1 MDSYFSQK
9 ISNNNIRRK
18 DEYLNHFVQNLSIY
32 LENFIS
38 VVVSLIIIFLINWKM
53 ALSFIL
59 VSLFSIL
66 ISQLP
71 GKYFTKMTNN
81 LTTVSQVYLREI
93 SDFLKSFEQSKLLQI
108 ENFIKNKCQDVNQHF
123 ETIRR
128 QYFFSKESSQIFTQI
143 ISLPSQMFCMVIG
156 IYFIW
161 VEQITL
167 GNLIASIQILNGVF
181 HPLQVILHQHNQMTS
196 TKKIRSRLNEIFD
209 FVENNNCELANL
221 EIKKL
226 NVKILV

>member
-1 MDSYFSQK
+1 M
-9 ISNNNIRRK
+9 RRK
-18 DEYLNHFVQNLSIY
+18 DEYLNHLVQNLSIY
-32 LENFIS
+32 LENFIIPKCDSISNFIS

-53 ALSFIL
+53 GLSFIL

-128 QYFFSKESSQIFTQI
+128 QYFFSKESSPIFTQI
-143 ISLPSQMFCMVIG
+143 ISLSSQMFCMVIG
-156 IYFIW
+156 VYFIR